1 MALPSSGAI
10 SLNDV
15 NVELGNS
22 GNASINMG
30 STAVRDLFG
39 VASGAISLSDGY
51 GAASVSAVNPLTLSQ
66 TYKLCG
72 STYAANA
79 GGTGPYDLGPEFGYS
94 VAISQN
100 ENYYIVGT
108 RNTTPNTGSFNVFN
122 SSGVQQYLV
131 NSAYTRLTGGA
142 VALTNNYAVAVRR
155 TDSGFNSGFMMI
167 HVFNISNGTFVR
179 TILTTVLKSGSK
191 GIWPTV
197 KVRGDTDIVY
207 IRYANRV
214 EAYNVATG
222 ASVGGFTTTV
232 NSTSDRQM
240 SMALTE
246 NYVFVTNYDGAVQK
260 LDLNLNLVATLSGVI
275 SKGAITA
282 TEGTIGLKDY
292 AGSYKIYNHSGVL
305 VSTVA
310 ITSRSRTHVDSS
322 SSHHFVLETDL
333 GVASELTMI
342 DDSGTVVRTLT
353 QANDIPMGTS
363 RVAVGATSIMI
374 GTFNG
379 QTSPCTSS
387 WGTLTGEAQIWK
399 E

>member
-1 MALPSSGAI
+1 MALQSSGAI

-79 GGTGPYDLGPEFGYS
+79 GPTGPYDNGPEFGYS

-100 ENYYIVGT
+100 ENYYIVGA
-108 RNTTPNTGSFNVFN
+108 RNTTPNQGSFNVFN

-131 NSAYTRLTGGA
+131 NSAYTRMTGGA
-142 VALTNNYAVAVRR
+142 VTLTNNYAVAVKRY
-155 TDSGFNSGFMMI
+155 DSGFMTIN
-167 HVFNISNGTFVR
+167 VFNISNGTFVR
-179 TILTTVLKSGSK
+179 TIPTTVLKSSNLS
-191 GIWPTV
+191 IWPTV

-232 NSTSDRQM
+232 NSVSDRQM